1 MDQLTVEFAYRR
13 AVPVAQVARAP
24 DDQVEYRL
32 RIAGRDR
39 HHLQHIDCRGLLFN
53 PLAISAIA
61 RSQFGATFI
70 KLPLQISDDLLR
82 IS

>member
-1 MDQLTVEFAYRR
+1 
-13 AVPVAQVARAP
+13 
-24 DDQVEYRL
+24 
-32 RIAGRDR
+32 
-39 HHLQHIDCRGLLFN
+39 LLFN